1 MHLSAGHCFDMV
13 RRSYLQN
20 LSCDL
25 QIYGHPTFSVTK
37 LGYDCH
43 AHVALSLSDF
53 TAFHFY
59 SICFI

>member
-1 MHLSAGHCFDMV
+1 MV

-59 SICFI
+59 SICVI